1 MGRMKGTCRVHEGG
15 MRGVSSDFEFWAY
28 FVGFIFYKYNVDR
41 VLEKDGRVYNLKKL
55 PFC

>member
-41 VLEKDGRVYNLKKL
+41 VLEKDGRVYNRK
-55 PFC
+55 